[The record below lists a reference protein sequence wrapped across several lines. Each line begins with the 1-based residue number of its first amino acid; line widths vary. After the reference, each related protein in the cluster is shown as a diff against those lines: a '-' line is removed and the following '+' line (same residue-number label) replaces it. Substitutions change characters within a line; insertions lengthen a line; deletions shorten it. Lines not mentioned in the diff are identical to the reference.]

1 MVVGGEGVPI
11 LRGRPVGRGPRR
23 RGFVDVGKVALHRG
37 FLARNWF
44 QVKPHSP
51 IGTTAVASRSTS
63 ARSWLTY
70 RIGRFSSSRMRSI
83 TAMMSP
89 RRAESSDDRG
99 SYISRIS
106 GPAGG
111 KSVG

>member
-44 QVKPHSP
+44 HVKPPSP
-51 IGTTAVASRSTS
+51 IGTTALASRSTS
-63 ARSWLTY
+63 ARSWLPY
-70 RIGRFSSSRMRSI
+70 RIGSFSSPLMRWS
-83 TAMMSP
+83 TALVSP
-89 RRAESSDDRG
+89 RREGTGDDSG
-99 SYISRIS
+99 S
-106 GPAGG
+106 
-111 KSVG
+111 